1 MENLQKFYINGK
13 WVEPRSKNTMPVINP
28 ATEEQIGTVA
38 MGNAEDVDLAVSAA
52 NEAFM
57 TFSQRIHNRYSSY
70 LAYTLYINKIKFHL
84 CIEEYS

>member
-28 ATEEQIGTVA
+28 ATEKQIGTVA

-52 NEAFM
+52 NEAFV
-57 TFSQRIHNRYSSY
+57 TISQTSIQDRLDLLI
-70 LAYTLYINKIKFHL
+70 KIKDVTQKR
-84 CIEEYS
+84 